1 MQEGTAPAD
10 SQKALQQAI
19 PGLEVVR
26 VMVNGTVLY
35 VRLPATMNV
44 EQGMAKLK
52 TVKSVRYAE
61 LNGTLYHLYLPLK
74 EK

>member
-1 MQEGTAPAD
+1 VLV
-10 SQKALQQAI
+10 KA
-19 PGLEVVR
+19 
-26 VMVNGTVLY
+26 MVNGTVLH

-61 LNGTLYHLYLPLK
+61 LNGIVRIQPIPRPGLRIPPRKLGKPLIRPRR
-74 EK
+74 